1 MQCPLQ
7 GSTVLLEVADVQLA
21 FSSSYGQGATGGTTE
36 YELTGNISAG
46 VRLGPVAHQAQDAGA
61 QGNAQCAWQL

>member
-36 YELTGNISAG
+36 YELTGNISAA
-46 VRLGPVAHQAQDAGA
+46 VRLRRSSG
-61 QGNAQCAWQL
+61 